1 MSENVI
7 AKQLPAVYQRRML
20 MAQKDKKR
28 NYRSNGN
35 REYKSDVISMM
46 LQIPEYAL
54 DVYNAMNDS
63 AYTDPDMIQIM
74 RLENGI
80 SLSVRNDAS
89 FFISNYLNLYEHQST
104 YSPNA
109 PLRFLIYLT
118 NLLKKLIGKRD
129 LYGRKRV
136 QIATPHF
143 AVFYNGTEK
152 RPEKEVLK
160 LSDAFINRTDT
171 PEIELTVTVYNINPN
186 NNTQLLEKS
195 EVLRSYMIFVNRVRE
210 NLEHQKKIAQN
221 APEYDEAAYEEEL
234 EEAINEAIDYCV
246 KHHIMEEFFREN
258 RSEVTKSMVLDYTWE
273 RREELIRAEEYE
285 DGKREGLEIG
295 RAEGEKRGRA
305 EGERR
310 GRIEGEKLGAE
321 AMQKKLLQKLMETQK
336 ITEAEAKK
344 MLGI

>member
-1 MSENVI
+1 
-7 AKQLPAVYQRRML
+7 

-89 FFISNYLNLYEHQST
+89 FFINNYLNLYEHQST

-109 PLRFLIYLT
+109 TLRFLIYLT
-118 NLLKKLIGKRD
+118 NLLKTTIRKRD
-129 LYGRKRV
+129 LYSRKRV

-160 LSDAFINRTDT
+160 LSEAFINRTDT
-171 PEIELTVTVYNINPN
+171 PEIELTVTVYNINPD

-221 APEYDEAAYEEEL
+221 EPEYDEAAYEEEL
-234 EEAINEAIDYCV
+234 EAAINEAIDYCV

-273 RREELIRAEEYE
+273 RREELIRAEEYC
-285 DGKREGLEIG
+285 
-295 RAEGEKRGRA
+295 AEFT
-305 EGERR
+305 
-310 GRIEGEKLGAE
+310 RI
-321 AMQKKLLQKLMETQK
+321 
-336 ITEAEAKK
+336 
-344 MLGI
+344 

>member
-1 MSENVI
+1 
-7 AKQLPAVYQRRML
+7 

-118 NLLKKLIGKRD
+118 NLLKTTIRKRD
-129 LYGRKRV
+129 LYSRKRV

-186 NNTQLLEKS
+186 NNTQLLAKS

-221 APEYDEAAYEEEL
+221 VPEYDEAAYEEDL
-234 EEAINEAIDYCV
+234 EKAINEAIDYCV

-258 RSEVTKSMVLDYTWE
+258 RNEVTKSMVLDYTWE

-285 DGKREGLEIG
+285 DGKREGYAAGISQG

-305 EGERR
+305 EGEKL
-310 GRIEGEKLGAE
+310 GRVEGEKLGAE

-336 ITEAEAKK
+336 ITEAEAKT

>member
-1 MSENVI
+1 
-7 AKQLPAVYQRRML
+7 

-109 PLRFLIYLT
+109 PLRFLVYLT

-234 EEAINEAIDYCV
+234 EVAINEAIDYCV

>member
-1 MSENVI
+1 
-7 AKQLPAVYQRRML
+7 

-28 NYRSNGN
+28 NYCSNGN

-89 FFISNYLNLYEHQST
+89 FFINNYLNLYEHQST

-118 NLLKKLIGKRD
+118 NLIKTTIRKRD
-129 LYGRKRV
+129 LYSRKRV

-221 APEYDEAAYEEEL
+221 APEYDEAAYGEGWF
-234 EEAINEAIDYCV
+234 IV
-246 KHHIMEEFFREN
+246 SGTN
-258 RSEVTKSMVLDYTWE
+258 RYKTIS
-273 RREELIRAEEYE
+273 
-285 DGKREGLEIG
+285 
-295 RAEGEKRGRA
+295 
-305 EGERR
+305 
-310 GRIEGEKLGAE
+310 
-321 AMQKKLLQKLMETQK
+321 
-336 ITEAEAKK
+336 
-344 MLGI
+344 

>member
-1 MSENVI
+1 
-7 AKQLPAVYQRRML
+7 

-89 FFISNYLNLYEHQST
+89 FFISNYLNLYKHQST

-118 NLLKKLIGKRD
+118 NLLKTTIRKRD
-129 LYGRKRV
+129 LYSRKRV

-234 EEAINEAIDYCV
+234 EVAINEAIDYCV

-258 RSEVTKSMVLDYTWE
+258 RNEVTKSMVLDYTWE

-336 ITEAEAKK
+336 ITEAETKK

>member
-1 MSENVI
+1 
-7 AKQLPAVYQRRML
+7 

-160 LSDAFINRTDT
+160 LSDAFINRSDT

-234 EEAINEAIDYCV
+234 EVAINEAIDYCV

>member
-1 MSENVI
+1 
-7 AKQLPAVYQRRML
+7 

-28 NYRSNGN
+28 NYGSNGN

-63 AYTDPDMIQIM
+63 AYADPDMIRIM

-89 FFISNYLNLYEHQST
+89 FFINNYLNLYEHQST

-118 NLLKKLIGKRD
+118 SLLKKMIGKRD

-143 AVFYNGTEK
+143 AVLYNGTEK

-160 LSDAFINRTDT
+160 LSDAFINQTDT
-171 PEIELTVTVYNINPN
+171 PEIELTVTVYNINPD
-186 NNTQLLEKS
+186 NNTQLLAKS
-195 EVLRSYMIFVNRVRE
+195 KVLSGYMIFVNRVRE
-210 NLEHQKKIAQN
+210 ILEYQNKIAQN
-221 APEYDEAAYEEEL
+221 ASEYDEAAYEEDL
-234 EEAINEAIDYCV
+234 ETAINEAIDYCIE
-246 KHHIMEEFFREN
+246 HHIMETFFRKN

-285 DGKREGLEIG
+285 DGKRDGYV
-295 RAEGEKRGRA
+295 EGEKRGRA
-305 EGERR
+305 EGE
-310 GRIEGEKLGAE
+310 KLGVE
-321 AMQKKLLQKLMETQK
+321 ATQKKLLQTLMETQE
-336 ITEAEAKK
+336 ITEAEARK
-344 MLGI
+344 MLNL

>member
-1 MSENVI
+1 
-7 AKQLPAVYQRRML
+7 

-118 NLLKKLIGKRD
+118 NLLKKTIRKRD

-160 LSDAFINRTDT
+160 LSDAFINQTDT
-171 PEIELTVTVYNINPN
+171 PEIELTVTVYNINPD

-234 EEAINEAIDYCV
+234 EAAINEAIDHCIE
-246 KHHIMEEFFREN
+246 HHIMETFFREN

-336 ITEAEAKK
+336 ITEAEANK

>member
-1 MSENVI
+1 
-7 AKQLPAVYQRRML
+7 

-63 AYTDPDMIQIM
+63 EYTDPDMIQIM

-80 SLSVRNDAS
+80 SLSIRNDAS

-118 NLLKKLIGKRD
+118 NLLKTTIRKRD
-129 LYGRKRV
+129 LYSRKRV

-195 EVLRSYMIFVNRVRE
+195 EVLRGYMIFVNRVRE

-221 APEYDEAAYEEEL
+221 APEYDEAAYEEDL
-234 EEAINEAIDYCV
+234 GVAINEAIDYCIE
-246 KHHIMEEFFREN
+246 HHIMETFFREN

-285 DGKREGLEIG
+285 DGKREGYAAGISQG

-305 EGERR
+305 EGEKR

-321 AMQKKLLQKLMETQK
+321 AMQKKLLHRLMETQK
-336 ITEAEAKK
+336 ITEAEAKT

>member
-1 MSENVI
+1 
-7 AKQLPAVYQRRML
+7 
-20 MAQKDKKR
+20 MAQKDRKR

-118 NLLKKLIGKRD
+118 NLLKTTIRKRD
-129 LYGRKRV
+129 LYSRKRV

-234 EEAINEAIDYCV
+234 EAAINEAIDHCIE
-246 KHHIMEEFFREN
+246 HHIMEAFFREN

-305 EGERR
+305 EGEKR
-310 GRIEGEKLGAE
+310 GRAEGEKLGAE
-321 AMQKKLLQKLMETQK
+321 AMQKKLLQTLMETQK
-336 ITEAEAKK
+336 ITETEAKK

>member
-1 MSENVI
+1 
-7 AKQLPAVYQRRML
+7 

-118 NLLKKLIGKRD
+118 SLLKKMIGKRD

-143 AVFYNGTEK
+143 AVLYNGTEK

-160 LSDAFINRTDT
+160 LSDAFIHQTDT
-171 PEIELTVTVYNINPN
+171 PEIELTVTVYNINPD

-195 EVLRSYMIFVNRVRE
+195 KVLSGYMIFVNRVRE
-210 NLEHQKKIAQN
+210 NLEHQRKIEQN
-221 APEYDEAAYEEEL
+221 TRFLSSEYNEAEHDDTEL
-234 EEAINEAIDYCV
+234 MEDLEAAINEAIDHCIEN
-246 KHHIMEEFFREN
+246 HIMETFFREN

-285 DGKREGLEIG
+285 DGKQEGYAEGEKCG
-295 RAEGEKRGRA
+295 RAEGEKM
-305 EGERR
+305 
-310 GRIEGEKLGAE
+310 RIV
-321 AMQKKLLQKLMETQK
+321 
-336 ITEAEAKK
+336 I
-344 MLGI
+344 

>member
-1 MSENVI
+1 
-7 AKQLPAVYQRRML
+7 

-234 EEAINEAIDYCV
+234 EVAINEAIDYCV

-295 RAEGEKRGRA
+295 RVEGEKRGRA

>member
-1 MSENVI
+1 
-7 AKQLPAVYQRRML
+7 

-89 FFISNYLNLYEHQST
+89 FFISNYLNLYKHQST

-118 NLLKKLIGKRD
+118 NLLKTTIRKRD
-129 LYGRKRV
+129 LYSRKRV

-210 NLEHQKKIAQN
+210 YLEHQKKIAQN

-234 EEAINEAIDYCV
+234 EVAINEAIDYCV

-258 RSEVTKSMVLDYTWE
+258 RNEVTKSMVLDYTWE

>member
-1 MSENVI
+1 
-7 AKQLPAVYQRRML
+7 
-20 MAQKDKKR
+20 MAQKDRKR

-54 DVYNAMNDS
+54 NVYNAMNDS
-63 AYTDPDMIQIM
+63 VYTDPIMIQIM

-118 NLLKKLIGKRD
+118 SLIKKTIGKRD

-136 QIATPHF
+136 QIAPPHF

-160 LSDAFINRTDT
+160 LSDAFINRTDA
-171 PEIELTVTVYNINPN
+171 PEIELTVTVYNINPD
-186 NNTQLLEKS
+186 NNTQLLAKS
-195 EVLRSYMIFVNRVRE
+195 KVLSGYMIFVNRVRE
-210 NLEHQKKIAQN
+210 NLEHQRKIEQN
-221 APEYDEAAYEEEL
+221 TRFLSLEYDEAEHDDTEL
-234 EEAINEAIDYCV
+234 MDNLEAAINEAIDYCIEN
-246 KHHIMEEFFREN
+246 HIMEDFFKEN
-258 RSEVTKSMVLDYTWE
+258 RNEVTKSMVLDYTWE

-285 DGKREGLEIG
+285 DGKREGYAEGEKCG
-295 RAEGEKRGRA
+295 RAEGEENAHRYLINRW
-305 EGERR
+305 
-310 GRIEGEKLGAE
+310 
-321 AMQKKLLQKLMETQK
+321 LQKGKTIAEIADDLGKSEEYVENLMK
-336 ITEAEAKK
+336 N
-344 MLGI
+344 

>member
-1 MSENVI
+1 
-7 AKQLPAVYQRRML
+7 
-20 MAQKDKKR
+20 MAQKDRKR

-80 SLSVRNDAS
+80 SLSIRNDAS

-118 NLLKKLIGKRD
+118 SLLKKMIGKRD

-152 RPEKEVLK
+152 RAEKEVLK
-160 LSDAFINRTDT
+160 LSDAFINQTDT
-171 PEIELTVTVYNINPN
+171 PEIELTVTVYNINPD
-186 NNTQLLEKS
+186 NNTQLLAKS
-195 EVLRSYMIFVNRVRE
+195 KVLSGYMIFVNRVRE
-210 NLEHQKKIAQN
+210 ILEYQNKIAQN
-221 APEYDEAAYEEEL
+221 ASEYDEAAYEEDL
-234 EEAINEAIDYCV
+234 ETAINEAIDYCIE
-246 KHHIMEEFFREN
+246 HYIMETFFRKN

-285 DGKREGLEIG
+285 DGKRDGYV
-295 RAEGEKRGRA
+295 EGEKRGRA
-305 EGERR
+305 EGE
-310 GRIEGEKLGAE
+310 KLGVE
-321 AMQKKLLQKLMETQK
+321 TTQKKLLQTLMETQE
-336 ITEAEAKK
+336 ITEAEARK
-344 MLGI
+344 MLNL

>member
-1 MSENVI
+1 
-7 AKQLPAVYQRRML
+7 

-54 DVYNAMNDS
+54 DIYNAMNDS

-118 NLLKKLIGKRD
+118 NLLKTMIRKRD
-129 LYGRKRV
+129 LYSRKRV

-160 LSDAFINRTDT
+160 LSDAFINHTDT
-171 PEIELTVTVYNINPN
+171 PEIELTVTVYNINPD

-195 EVLRSYMIFVNRVRE
+195 EVLCGYMIFVNRVRE

-234 EEAINEAIDYCV
+234 EVAINEAIDHCIE
-246 KHHIMEEFFREN
+246 HHIMETFFREN
-258 RSEVTKSMVLDYTWE
+258 RREVTKSMVLDYTWE

-305 EGERR
+305 EGEKR

>member
-1 MSENVI
+1 
-7 AKQLPAVYQRRML
+7 

-28 NYRSNGN
+28 NYHSNGN

-63 AYTDPDMIQIM
+63 VYTDPDMIQIM

-118 NLLKKLIGKRD
+118 NLLKTTIRKRN
-129 LYGRKRV
+129 LYSRKRV

-195 EVLRSYMIFVNRVRE
+195 EVLRGYMIFVNRVRE
-210 NLEHQKKIAQN
+210 NLEHEKIAQN
-221 APEYDEAAYEEEL
+221 APEYDEAAYEEDL
-234 EEAINEAIDYCV
+234 EAAINEAIDHCIE
-246 KHHIMEEFFREN
+246 HHIMEIFFREN

-273 RREELIRAEEYE
+273 RREKLIRAEEYE
-285 DGKREGLEIG
+285 DGKREGYAAGISQG
-295 RAEGEKRGRA
+295 RAEGEKRGFT
-305 EGERR
+305 
-310 GRIEGEKLGAE
+310 EGEKRGRARARNVAE
-321 AMQKKLLQKLMETQK
+321 SRARNSEQKPC
-336 ITEAEAKK
+336 KK
-344 MLGI
+344 NCCKN

>member
-1 MSENVI
+1 
-7 AKQLPAVYQRRML
+7 

-89 FFISNYLNLYEHQST
+89 FFINNYLNLYEHQST

-118 NLLKKLIGKRD
+118 NLLKTTIRKRD
-129 LYGRKRV
+129 LYSRKRV

-160 LSDAFINRTDT
+160 LSDAFINHTDT
-171 PEIELTVTVYNINPN
+171 PEIELTVTVYNINPD

-195 EVLRSYMIFVNRVRE
+195 EVLRGYMIFVNRVRE
-210 NLEHQKKIAQN
+210 NLEHQKKN
-221 APEYDEAAYEEEL
+221 A
-234 EEAINEAIDYCV
+234 
-246 KHHIMEEFFREN
+246 
-258 RSEVTKSMVLDYTWE
+258 
-273 RREELIRAEEYE
+273 
-285 DGKREGLEIG
+285 
-295 RAEGEKRGRA
+295 
-305 EGERR
+305 
-310 GRIEGEKLGAE
+310 
-321 AMQKKLLQKLMETQK
+321 
-336 ITEAEAKK
+336 
-344 MLGI
+344 

>member
-1 MSENVI
+1 
-7 AKQLPAVYQRRML
+7 

-63 AYTDPDMIQIM
+63 VYTDPDMIQIM

-118 NLLKKLIGKRD
+118 NLLKKTIRKRD

-171 PEIELTVTVYNINPN
+171 PEIELTVTVYNINPD

-195 EVLRSYMIFVNRVRE
+195 EVLRGYMIFVNRVRE

-234 EEAINEAIDYCV
+234 EVAINEAIDYCV

-258 RSEVTKSMVLDYTWE
+258 RNEVTKSMVLDYTWE

-285 DGKREGLEIG
+285 DGKREGYAAGISQG
-295 RAEGEKRGRA
+295 RTEGEKDTHRFL
-305 EGERR
+305 
-310 GRIEGEKLGAE
+310 INKW
-321 AMQKKLLQKLMETQK
+321 LQKGKTIAEIAEDLGKSEEYVERLM
-336 ITEAEAKK
+336 
-344 MLGI
+344 

>member
-1 MSENVI
+1 
-7 AKQLPAVYQRRML
+7 
-20 MAQKDKKR
+20 MAQKDRKR

-46 LQIPEYAL
+46 LQIPAYAL
-54 DVYNAMNDS
+54 DVYNAMNNS
-63 AYTDPDMIQIM
+63 GYTDPDMIQIM

-80 SLSVRNDAS
+80 SLSIRNDAS

-118 NLLKKLIGKRD
+118 NLLKTTIRKRD
-129 LYGRKRV
+129 LYSRKRV

-143 AVFYNGTEK
+143 VVFYNGTEK

-171 PEIELTVTVYNINPN
+171 PEIELAVTVYNINPH
-186 NNTQLLEKS
+186 NNTQLLTKS
-195 EVLRSYMIFVNRVRE
+195 KVLSGYMIFVNRVRE
-210 NLEHQKKIAQN
+210 NLEHQRKIEQN
-221 APEYDEAAYEEEL
+221 TRFLSSEYNEAEHDDTEL
-234 EEAINEAIDYCV
+234 MEDLEAAINEAIDYCIE
-246 KHHIMEEFFREN
+246 HDIMETFFGEN

-295 RAEGEKRGRA
+295 RAEGEKRV
-305 EGERR
+305 
-310 GRIEGEKLGAE
+310 E
-321 AMQKKLLQKLMETQK
+321 ATKKRLLQNLMESQK
-336 ITEAEAKK
+336 ITETEAKQ
-344 MLGI
+344 MLGIQ

>member
-1 MSENVI
+1 
-7 AKQLPAVYQRRML
+7 
-20 MAQKDKKR
+20 
-28 NYRSNGN
+28 
-35 REYKSDVISMM
+35 MM

-118 NLLKKLIGKRD
+118 NLLKTTIRKRD
-129 LYGRKRV
+129 LYSRKCV

-160 LSDAFINRTDT
+160 LSDAFINQTDT
-171 PEIELTVTVYNINPN
+171 PEIELTVTVYNINPD

-234 EEAINEAIDYCV
+234 EVAINEAIDYCV

-258 RSEVTKSMVLDYTWE
+258 RNEVTKSMVLDYTWE

-336 ITEAEAKK
+336 ITEAEANK

>member
-1 MSENVI
+1 M
-7 AKQLPAVYQRRML
+7 AK
-20 MAQKDKKR
+20 KDKKR

-118 NLLKKLIGKRD
+118 SLLKKTIGKRD

-160 LSDAFINRTDT
+160 LSDAFINQTDM
-171 PEIELTVTVYNINPN
+171 PEMELTVIVYNINPHN
-186 NNTQLLEKS
+186 NAQLLAKS
-195 EVLRSYMIFVNRVRE
+195 EVLHGYMIFVNRVRE
-210 NLEHQKKIAQN
+210 NLDCQKKSEQN
-221 APEYDEAAYEEEL
+221 TRFLPSEYDEAEHDDTEL
-234 EEAINEAIDYCV
+234 MDNLEVAINEAIDYCV
-246 KHHIMEEFFREN
+246 KNHIMEEFFREN

-285 DGKREGLEIG
+285 DGKREGYV
-295 RAEGEKRGRA
+295 EGEKRGRA
-305 EGERR
+305 EGERER
-310 GRIEGEKLGAE
+310 DRFLINRW
-321 AMQKKLLQKLMETQK
+321 LQKGKTAAEIAEDLGKSKEYVESLM
-336 ITEAEAKK
+336 
-344 MLGI
+344 

>member
-1 MSENVI
+1 
-7 AKQLPAVYQRRML
+7 

-63 AYTDPDMIQIM
+63 VYTDPDMIQIM

-118 NLLKKLIGKRD
+118 NLLKKTIRKRD
-129 LYGRKRV
+129 LYSRKRV

-210 NLEHQKKIAQN
+210 NLDRQKKSEQN
-221 APEYDEAAYEEEL
+221 TRFLTSEYDEAEHDDTEL
-234 EEAINEAIDYCV
+234 MDNLEAAINEAIDYCV
-246 KHHIMEEFFREN
+246 KNHIMEEFFREN
-258 RSEVTKSMVLDYTWE
+258 RNEVTKSMVLDYTWE

-295 RAEGEKRGRA
+295 RAD
-305 EGERR
+305 GERER
-310 GRIEGEKLGAE
+310 DRSLVHRW
-321 AMQKKLLQKLMETQK
+321 LQKGKTIAEIADDLGKSEEYVENLMK
-336 ITEAEAKK
+336 N
-344 MLGI
+344 

>member
-1 MSENVI
+1 
-7 AKQLPAVYQRRML
+7 ML

-28 NYRSNGN
+28 NYGSNGN

-63 AYTDPDMIQIM
+63 VYTDPDMIQIM

-89 FFISNYLNLYEHQST
+89 FFIDNYLNLYEHQST

-118 NLLKKLIGKRD
+118 NLLKKTIKKRD
-129 LYGRKRV
+129 LYGRKCV

-160 LSDAFINRTDT
+160 LSDAFINQTDT
-171 PEIELTVTVYNINPN
+171 PEIELTVTVYNINPD

-221 APEYDEAAYEEEL
+221 APEYDEAAYEEDL
-234 EEAINEAIDYCV
+234 EKAINEAIDYCV

-258 RSEVTKSMVLDYTWE
+258 RNEVTKSMVLDYTWE

-305 EGERR
+305 EGEKDTHRFL
-310 GRIEGEKLGAE
+310 INKW
-321 AMQKKLLQKLMETQK
+321 LQKGKTIAEIAEDLGKSEEYVESLM
-336 ITEAEAKK
+336 
-344 MLGI
+344 

>member
-1 MSENVI
+1 
-7 AKQLPAVYQRRML
+7 

-63 AYTDPDMIQIM
+63 EYTDPDMIQIM

-80 SLSVRNDAS
+80 SLSIRNDAS

-118 NLLKKLIGKRD
+118 NLLKTTIRKRD
-129 LYGRKRV
+129 LYSRKRV

-160 LSDAFINRTDT
+160 LSDAFIHQTDT
-171 PEIELTVTVYNINPN
+171 PEIELTVTVYNINPD

-195 EVLRSYMIFVNRVRE
+195 KVLSGYMIFVNRVRE
-210 NLEHQKKIAQN
+210 NLEHQRKIEQN
-221 APEYDEAAYEEEL
+221 TRFLSSEYNEAEHDDTEL
-234 EEAINEAIDYCV
+234 MEDLEAAINEAIDHCIEN
-246 KHHIMEEFFREN
+246 HIMETFFREN

-285 DGKREGLEIG
+285 DGKQEGYAEGEKCG
-295 RAEGEKRGRA
+295 RAEGEKM
-305 EGERR
+305 
-310 GRIEGEKLGAE
+310 RIV
-321 AMQKKLLQKLMETQK
+321 
-336 ITEAEAKK
+336 I
-344 MLGI
+344 

>member
-1 MSENVI
+1 
-7 AKQLPAVYQRRML
+7 
-20 MAQKDKKR
+20 MAQKNKKR
-28 NYRSNGN
+28 NYRSKGN

-89 FFISNYLNLYEHQST
+89 FFINNYLNLYEHQST

-109 PLRFLIYLT
+109 PLHFLIYLT
-118 NLLKKLIGKRD
+118 SLLKKMIRKRD
-129 LYGRKRV
+129 LYSRKRV

-171 PEIELTVTVYNINPN
+171 PEIELTVTVYNINPD

-195 EVLRSYMIFVNRVRE
+195 KVLSGYMIFVNRVRE
-210 NLEHQKKIAQN
+210 NLDRQKKSEQN
-221 APEYDEAAYEEEL
+221 TRFLTSEYDEAEHDDTEL
-234 EEAINEAIDYCV
+234 MGNLEAAINEAIDHCIE
-246 KHHIMEEFFREN
+246 HHIMEKFFREN

-285 DGKREGLEIG
+285 DGRREGIEIG
-295 RAEGEKRGRA
+295 RAEGEK
-305 EGERR
+305 R

>member
-1 MSENVI
+1 
-7 AKQLPAVYQRRML
+7 

-118 NLLKKLIGKRD
+118 NLLKTTIRKRD
-129 LYGRKRV
+129 LYSRKRV

-171 PEIELTVTVYNINPN
+171 PEIELTVTVYNINPD

-221 APEYDEAAYEEEL
+221 APEYDETAYEEEL
-234 EEAINEAIDYCV
+234 EVAINEAIDYCV
-246 KHHIMEEFFREN
+246 KHHIMEEFFR
-258 RSEVTKSMVLDYTWE
+258 
-273 RREELIRAEEYE
+273 
-285 DGKREGLEIG
+285 
-295 RAEGEKRGRA
+295 
-305 EGERR
+305 
-310 GRIEGEKLGAE
+310 
-321 AMQKKLLQKLMETQK
+321 
-336 ITEAEAKK
+336 
-344 MLGI
+344 

>member
-1 MSENVI
+1 
-7 AKQLPAVYQRRML
+7 

-118 NLLKKLIGKRD
+118 NLLKTTIRKRD
-129 LYGRKRV
+129 LYSRKRV

-160 LSDAFINRTDT
+160 LSDAFINQMDT
-171 PEIELTVTVYNINPN
+171 PEIELTVTVYNINPD

-234 EEAINEAIDYCV
+234 EVAINEAIDYCV

-258 RSEVTKSMVLDYTWE
+258 RNEVTKSMVLDYTWE

-336 ITEAEAKK
+336 ITEAEANK

>member
-1 MSENVI
+1 
-7 AKQLPAVYQRRML
+7 

-118 NLLKKLIGKRD
+118 NLLKTTIRKRD
-129 LYGRKRV
+129 LYSRKRV

-160 LSDAFINRTDT
+160 LSDAFINQTDT

-195 EVLRSYMIFVNRVRE
+195 EVLRGYMIFVNRVRE

-221 APEYDEAAYEEEL
+221 APEYEEEL
-234 EEAINEAIDYCV
+234 EVAINEAIDYCV

-258 RSEVTKSMVLDYTWE
+258 RNEVTKSMVLDYTWE

-285 DGKREGLEIG
+285 DGKREGYAAGISQG
-295 RAEGEKRGRA
+295 RAEGEKDTHRFL
-305 EGERR
+305 
-310 GRIEGEKLGAE
+310 INKW
-321 AMQKKLLQKLMETQK
+321 LQKGKTIAEIAEDLGKSEEYVESLM
-336 ITEAEAKK
+336 
-344 MLGI
+344 

>member
-1 MSENVI
+1 
-7 AKQLPAVYQRRML
+7 

-28 NYRSNGN
+28 NYHSNGN

-63 AYTDPDMIQIM
+63 VYTDPDMIQIM

-118 NLLKKLIGKRD
+118 NLLKTTIRKRN
-129 LYGRKRV
+129 LYSRKRV

-210 NLEHQKKIAQN
+210 NLEHQRKIEQN
-221 APEYDEAAYEEEL
+221 ASEYDEAAYEEDL
-234 EEAINEAIDYCV
+234 EAAINEAIDYCIEN
-246 KHHIMEEFFREN
+246 HIMETFFGEN

-273 RREELIRAEEYE
+273 RREKLIRAEEYE
-285 DGKREGLEIG
+285 DGKREGYAAGISQG
-295 RAEGEKRGRA
+295 RAEGEKRGFT
-305 EGERR
+305 
-310 GRIEGEKLGAE
+310 EGEKRGRARARNVAE
-321 AMQKKLLQKLMETQK
+321 SRARNSEQKPC
-336 ITEAEAKK
+336 KK
-344 MLGI
+344 NCCKN

>member
-1 MSENVI
+1 
-7 AKQLPAVYQRRML
+7 

-118 NLLKKLIGKRD
+118 NLLKKTIRKRD

-160 LSDAFINRTDT
+160 LSDAFINHTDT
-171 PEIELTVTVYNINPN
+171 PEIELTVTVYNINPD

-195 EVLRSYMIFVNRVRE
+195 EVLRGYIIFVNRVRE
-210 NLEHQKKIAQN
+210 NLEHQKKIEQN
-221 APEYDEAAYEEEL
+221 APEYDEAAYEEDL
-234 EEAINEAIDYCV
+234 EKAINEAIDYCV
-246 KHHIMEEFFREN
+246 KHHIMGTFFREN
-258 RSEVTKSMVLDYTWE
+258 RIEVTKSMVLDYTWE

-305 EGERR
+305 EGEKDTHRFL
-310 GRIEGEKLGAE
+310 INKW
-321 AMQKKLLQKLMETQK
+321 LQKGKTIAEIAEDLGKSEEYVESLM
-336 ITEAEAKK
+336 
-344 MLGI
+344 

>member
-1 MSENVI
+1 
-7 AKQLPAVYQRRML
+7 

-234 EEAINEAIDYCV
+234 EVAINEAIDYCV

-258 RSEVTKSMVLDYTWE
+258 RNEVTKSMVLDYTWE